1 MSIEKIIVESTK
13 YYEKKLEIHG
23 PSHSGVDWSS
33 EASQK
38 LRFKQL
44 MNVVEPQDDDFTL
57 IDYGCGYGALLD
69 YLSNQPKIN
78 YIGFDSSEK
87 MIKEAKKVFQKEK
100 ATWLYDF
107 DKIPISDYLIASGIF
122 NVKLNFSNRLWLDYI
137 FQSIEKFDK
146 LTTKGFAFNVL
157 TTYSDESKM
166 KENLYYADPIQL
178 FEYCKKNISNF
189 VMLRH
194 DYPLYEFTL
203 IIRKGL

>member
-1 MSIEKIIVESTK
+1 MSIEKIIDESTK

-23 PSHSGVDWSS
+23 PSHCGVDWNS

-44 MNVVEPQDDDFTL
+44 MNVVDPQDDDFKL
-57 IDYGCGYGALLD
+57 IDYGCGYGALLG

-78 YIGFDSSEK
+78 YIGYDSSKK
-87 MIKEAKKVFQKEK
+87 MIGEAKKVYQKEK

-107 DKIPISDYLIASGIF
+107 DTIPISDYLVASGIF

-137 FQSIEKFDK
+137 LQSIEKFDN

-157 TTYSDESKM
+157 SAYSDETKM
-166 KENLYYADPIQL
+166 KENLYYADPTQL

>member
-87 MIKEAKKVFQKEK
+87 MIKEAKKVFQ
-100 ATWLYDF
+100 
-107 DKIPISDYLIASGIF
+107 
-122 NVKLNFSNRLWLDYI
+122 N
-137 FQSIEKFDK
+137 
-146 LTTKGFAFNVL
+146 
-157 TTYSDESKM
+157 
-166 KENLYYADPIQL
+166 
-178 FEYCKKNISNF
+178 
-189 VMLRH
+189 
-194 DYPLYEFTL
+194 
-203 IIRKGL
+203 